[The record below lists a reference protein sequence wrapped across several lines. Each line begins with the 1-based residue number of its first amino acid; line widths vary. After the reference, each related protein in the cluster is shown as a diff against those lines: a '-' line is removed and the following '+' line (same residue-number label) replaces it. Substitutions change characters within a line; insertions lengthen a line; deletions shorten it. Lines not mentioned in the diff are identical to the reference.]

1 MLGRTSQWL
10 EHPDD
15 AARTKAETAHLA
27 AGGKTQRFENRL
39 RHKDGSYRWL
49 SWTAAAHEG
58 LIYAVA
64 RNVTDEKEAAE
75 TLRHTE
81 EALRQSQKM
90 EAVGQLT
97 GGIAHDFNN
106 LLQGIVGSL
115 DLVQKRIADGR
126 LSEVQRFVNGA
137 MTSANRAAALT
148 HRLLAFSRRQP
159 LDPKPVKANPL
170 VASMEDLLRRTMGE
184 KVELELVLAGGLWTT
199 LCDQNQL
206 ENSIL
211 NLSINARDAMPDG
224 GRLTI
229 ETCNAHLDHA
239 YAAANS
245 DVDPGQYVCVRVT
258 DTGTGMTPDV
268 AARAFDPFF
277 TTKPIGQGTGLGL
290 SMIYGFA
297 RQSDGHV
304 KIDSEPGMG
313 STIKLYLPRY
323 SGDEDVQ
330 GTAEQ
335 STEADPSGSGQT
347 VLVVE
352 DEALVRL
359 LIVDVLGELGYKAVE
374 AADGPSGL
382 RILQSQQRVD
392 LLITDIG
399 LPGLNGRQVAD
410 AARLQRPDL
419 KVLFMTGYAENAAI
433 TKGIL
438 TPACK

>member
-15 AARTKAETAHLA
+15 TARTKAETAHLA

-64 RNVTDEKEAAE
+64 RDVTDEKEAAE

-115 DLVQKRIADGR
+115 DLVQKRLADGR
-126 LSEVQRFVNGA
+126 LSEVHRYVNGA

-159 LDPKPVKANPL
+159 LDPKPAQGQSADRFDGRP
-170 VASMEDLLRRTMGE
+170 AAPHDGREACSSSWCWPAD
-184 KVELELVLAGGLWTT
+184 LWTT

-224 GRLTI
+224 GKLTI

-245 DVDPGQYVCVRVT
+245 DVDPGRYVCICVT
-258 DTGTGMTPDV
+258 DTGTGMTPTFCARLRSLLHDQAHRPGHRPRAV
-268 AARAFDPFF
+268 DDLRFRAAVGWTREDRQPSPAWAAR
-277 TTKPIGQGTGLGL
+277 
-290 SMIYGFA
+290 SGFICRA
-297 RQSDGHV
+297 
-304 KIDSEPGMG
+304 
-313 STIKLYLPRY
+313 
-323 SGDEDVQ
+323 
-330 GTAEQ
+330 
-335 STEADPSGSGQT
+335 
-347 VLVVE
+347 
-352 DEALVRL
+352 
-359 LIVDVLGELGYKAVE
+359 
-374 AADGPSGL
+374 
-382 RILQSQQRVD
+382 
-392 LLITDIG
+392 
-399 LPGLNGRQVAD
+399 
-410 AARLQRPDL
+410 
-419 KVLFMTGYAENAAI
+419 
-433 TKGIL
+433 
-438 TPACK
+438 